1 MKVVVTRH
9 YPAWKL
15 PADLRENLDPSA
27 LVTVIVEE
35 KESHP
40 TIPALRRGSRQ
51 MPTSGGRKIS
61 GRL

>member
-15 PADLRENLDPSA
+15 PADLRENFDPSA

-35 KESHP
+35 TDTKPGGTQSGERIE
-40 TIPALRRGSRQ
+40 TPADKQSQ
-51 MPTSGGRKIS
+51 KD
-61 GRL
+61 